1 MCTWHTTMWLLC
13 AKLKLAYG
21 SHPWT
26 APSRMLWAAVGHPPT
41 LRSLSSSSSV
51 TGLPMKLSY
60 HLQEISLIGLHIF
73 SFLHEGKTLIFLPTP
88 GSGNAGRLGHW
99 AERSEPV
106 GLPTVEGQA
115 WLQHLLRQT
124 GGCVK
129 RGVSHHLLEWS
140 SLPSCTG
147 SRMGLGRGQGGRF

>member
-1 MCTWHTTMWLLC
+1 MTLSAAREPDRHREGEYHVRTDSLAESALMGGAVILMIGERGRDVCTWHTTMWLLC

-21 SHPWT
+21 RHPWT

-73 SFLHEGKTLIFLPTP
+73 SFLHNGKTLIFLPTP
-88 GSGNAGRLGHW
+88 GSGNVGRLGH
-99 AERSEPV
+99 
-106 GLPTVEGQA
+106 GLQDLSP
-115 WLQHLLRQT
+115 
-124 GGCVK
+124 
-129 RGVSHHLLEWS
+129 
-140 SLPSCTG
+140 
-147 SRMGLGRGQGGRF
+147 